1 MTQPTT
7 LLINLKGGHLCTP
20 RYVDVFFLYGK
31 LRKLYTLYIN
41 IQRGAGEG
49 EGLFLLMYF

>member
-41 IQRGAGEG
+41 IQGGGGEG
-49 EGLFLLMYF
+49 EGLLLMYF